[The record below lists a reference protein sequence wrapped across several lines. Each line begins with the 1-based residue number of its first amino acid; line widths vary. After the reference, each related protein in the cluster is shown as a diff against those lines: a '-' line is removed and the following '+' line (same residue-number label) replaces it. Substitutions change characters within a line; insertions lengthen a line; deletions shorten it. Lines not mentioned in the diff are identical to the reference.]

1 MRSSE
6 EKIRALNGILAGRSP
21 DSSANF
27 REAEKAIDFAFAQGC
42 ELNSIGEFAH
52 GIIKFYDPE
61 ADLAFIDL
69 GADYFDPLFKIEE
82 IHAAAKL
89 LAGSTKPILVVA
101 GLDRASL
108 SLGTRWTAKRRADY
122 FSNLDIVETH
132 VLRYELS
139 IPQIEIIFV

>member
-6 EKIRALNGILAGRSP
+6 EKIRALNGVLAGRSL
-21 DSSANF
+21 DAAANF

-42 ELNSIGEFAH
+42 KLNSIGEFAQ
-52 GIIKFYDPE
+52 GIIKFYDPD
-61 ADLAFIDL
+61 ADLEFIDL
-69 GADYFDPLFKIEE
+69 GGDYFDPLFKIDE
-82 IHAAAKL
+82 IRAAAKR
-89 LAGSTKPILVVA
+89 LAGSAKPILVVA

-108 SLGTRWTAKRRADY
+108 SLGTRWTAKRRAEY

-132 VLRYELS
+132 VLRYESS